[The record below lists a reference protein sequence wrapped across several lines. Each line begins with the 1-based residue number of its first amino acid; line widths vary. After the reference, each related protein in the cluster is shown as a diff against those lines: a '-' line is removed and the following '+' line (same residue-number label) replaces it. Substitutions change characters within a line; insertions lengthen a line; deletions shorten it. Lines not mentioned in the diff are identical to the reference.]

1 VEDRKSNTKL
11 VNIFMEDEKFLSNL
25 KFSQRSEE
33 KFKFSSELY
42 QRTHFNA
49 NFSRENKNL
58 PLKFLISQRHKEI

>member
-1 VEDRKSNTKL
+1 VEDRKSNTIL
-11 VNIFMEDEKFLSNL
+11 VNIFMEDEKFLFNF

-49 NFSRENKNL
+49 NFFRENKNL
-58 PLKFLISQRHKEI
+58 PLKFFISQ